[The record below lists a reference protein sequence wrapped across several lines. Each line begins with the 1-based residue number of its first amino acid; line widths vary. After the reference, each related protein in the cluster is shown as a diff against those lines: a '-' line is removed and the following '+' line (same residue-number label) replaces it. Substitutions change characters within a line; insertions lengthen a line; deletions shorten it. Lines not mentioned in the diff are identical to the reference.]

1 MAKRITHVM
10 TYDATLAEVA
20 AMLADADFRR
30 EVCERQHVLRSQV
43 DVEPDGDGKRV
54 RIEQFQ
60 AADGIPSFARKFVGD
75 EIHIVQTESWGS
87 ADRADVTVSI
97 PGKPGD
103 MSGSAVLEESAGR
116 TTETVDLTVKVGI
129 PLVGGKIEG
138 LIADLLLK
146 ALRTEEKVGHEWLAR
161 TT

>member
-10 TYDATLAEVA
+10 TYDASLAEVA
-20 AMLADADFRR
+20 TMLAEADFRR
-30 EVCERQHVLRSQV
+30 AVCERQGVLRS
-43 DVEPDGDGKRV
+43 DVEVQPDGGGTRV

-75 EIHIVQTESWGS
+75 EIHIVQTEAWGS
-87 ADRADVTVSI
+87 AERADITVTI

-103 MSGSAVLEESAGR
+103 MTGSAVLAESGGR